1 LANPSNQPEDT
12 ETTMIKPSEPA
23 NPTGNEP
30 PAEPAKHGR
39 KRHRRRIKVRLPADE
54 RPKRVRGDSRRYWAV
69 VMGLA
74 FVIMCFVAM
83 WIVMGALARPVAG

>member
-1 LANPSNQPEDT
+1 
-12 ETTMIKPSEPA
+12 MIEPREPA
-23 NPTGNEP
+23 NNSGNEP
-30 PAEPAKHGR
+30 LVDSAKHGR

-69 VMGLA
+69 VVELA
-74 FVIMCFVAM
+74 FVIMCLVAM